1 VFSRSTHTSS
11 TARFE
16 AISSS
21 DRITS
26 VRGSVLGHSVLRSED
41 PAMLTGKTLYLDDI
55 RVEGALHAA
64 FVRAVVAHARITS
77 VATEPA
83 KAMPGVVGVYHAG
96 DMTLS
101 PMRSTLVP
109 RVFARPPL
117 ATEVVRFIGEAVV
130 VVVAENRAQAVDAA
144 ERVLIDYDF
153 LPAVTDPRAAVRPD
167 APVLFSEHG
176 SNVAIDDDFDSPT
189 VPLEDAE
196 VTVECCFVNQRLAPV
211 PMETNGC
218 LAVPTSDSN
227 GLTLWLPCQAPFAAR
242 ADIAEALG
250 LDERVVRVV
259 APAIGGGFGAKIP
272 VYPEQIV
279 VAALAW
285 RLGRAVHY
293 VETRSDNMV
302 AMTHGRAQ
310 IQNVTLGAT
319 HDGAL
324 LSLRVDVIAD
334 AGAYPGDSAELF
346 GLTQKM
352 SSGVYDIPAIEF
364 RARYVATNTT
374 PTFAY
379 RGAGRPEAAALVE
392 RAMDM
397 LAAKLN
403 MDPAAL
409 RRKNFI
415 SKNAFPYTTATG
427 ATYDIGDYGR
437 ALDEALTL
445 AGYER
450 LRELQRQRR
459 EGDVQW
465 QLGIGL
471 SCYVEITGADSEFGS
486 VEVHPDGRVTVM
498 SGTTPT
504 GQGHETAWAQLVSG
518 TLSVDMNAVTVVHS
532 DTGRVAR
539 GGGTMGS
546 RSLQLGGS
554 AVFQASRHLLEKA
567 KRIASHVL
575 EVDPDDVVPQN
586 GGLAISGAPDARL
599 SWAELAS
606 AAQDAQNL
614 PDGMDIGLFEATDF
628 EFPGSTYP
636 FGAHIAVVHVDI
648 ETGAAELLRHIAV
661 DDCGTVLNPLLVE
674 GQVHGG
680 IAQGVAQALFE
691 QLVYDDLGNPVN
703 ASLMSYGVPS
713 AAELPPFETVRMETP
728 TPLNPLGAKG
738 IGESATIGST
748 PAVQNAVVDAVS
760 HLGVRHIDMPLTP
773 ENVWRAIR
781 TARVS

>member
-1 VFSRSTHTSS
+1 M
-11 TARFE
+11 
-16 AISSS
+16 
-21 DRITS
+21 
-26 VRGSVLGHSVLRSED
+26 RGSVLGHPVLRSED

-64 FVRAVVAHARITS
+64 FVRAVVAHGRITS

-83 KAMPGVVGVYHAG
+83 MSMPGVVGVYDAG
-96 DMTLS
+96 DLSLS
-101 PMRSTLVP
+101 PMSSALVP
-109 RVFARPPL
+109 QVFARPPL
-117 ATEVVRFIGEAVV
+117 ATDVVRFMGEAVA
-130 VVVAENRAQAVDAA
+130 VVVAETRAEAVDAT

-153 LPAVTDPRAAVRPD
+153 LPAVTDPRAAARPD
-167 APVLFSEHG
+167 APLLFPEHG
-176 SNVAIDDDFDSPT
+176 SNVAIDDDFDSPA
-189 VPLEDAE
+189 VAFEDAD
-196 VTVECCFVNQRLAPV
+196 VTVECCFVNQRVAPV

-218 LAVPTSDSN
+218 LAVPNSDSSR
-227 GLTLWLPCQAPFAAR
+227 LTLWLPCQAPFTAR
-242 ADIAEALG
+242 ADVAEALG
-250 LDERVVRVV
+250 LDEGLVRVI

-279 VAALAW
+279 VAALAC
-285 RLGRAVHY
+285 RLGRAVQY
-293 VETRSDNMV
+293 VETRSENMV
-302 AMTHGRAQ
+302 SMTHGRAQ
-310 IQNVTLGAT
+310 VQNVTLGAKL
-319 HDGAL
+319 DGAVVG
-324 LSLRVDVIAD
+324 LRVEVIAD

-346 GLTQKM
+346 GLTQTM

-364 RARYVATNTT
+364 RGRYVATNTT

-403 MDPAAL
+403 MDPAQL
-409 RRKNFI
+409 RRNNFI

-437 ALDEALTL
+437 ALDEVLTL

-450 LRELQRQRR
+450 LREQQRGRR
-459 EGDVQW
+459 EEGVQC

-471 SCYVEITGADSEFGS
+471 SCYVEITGSASEFGS
-486 VEVHPDGRVTVM
+486 VEVHPDGRVTVVT
-498 SGTTPT
+498 GTTPT

-518 TLSVDMNAVTVVHS
+518 TLSLEMDAVTVVHS
-532 DTGRVAR
+532 DTGKVAR

-554 AVFQASRHLLEKA
+554 AVLQASRLLLEKA
-567 KRIASHVL
+567 KKIASHML
-575 EVDPDDVVPQN
+575 EVDADDLAAQD
-586 GGLAISGAPDARL
+586 GGLAISGAPDASV

-614 PDGMDIGLFEATDF
+614 PGGMDTGLFEVTDF

-636 FGAHIAVVHVDI
+636 FGAHIAVVQVDI
-648 ETGAAELLRHIAV
+648 ETGAVELLRHIAV

-680 IAQGVAQALFE
+680 IAQGVSQALFE
-691 QLVYDDLGNPVN
+691 HLVYDDLGNPVN

-713 AAELPPFETVRMETP
+713 AAELPPFETVRIETP

-760 HLGVRHIDMPLTP
+760 YLGVRHIDMPLTP

-781 TARVS
+781 AARAT